1 MDAILDVAGKIA
13 DLLWGPW
20 TLVLIAIVSVSFTIR
35 TGFFQ
40 FVRFGAIMRNTI
52 GRMGDKGKG
61 KGGMSPFQA
70 ATTALASTVGMG
82 NVAGVAT
89 AIAVGGPGAIFW
101 MWVSALLGMISKVVE
116 VTLAVHYRNVN
127 PDGTTFG
134 GPMYYV
140 EKGLGMKWL
149 AKLIGFGLFVNAIIA
164 AGLLQPH
171 TVGRALLSSYN
182 IDPYITCGVLALV
195 TGITVIGGF
204 SRIGK
209 VCEMM
214 VPFMSI
220 VYIVGVTALLVI
232 NVGAIPH
239 AFGLIFS
246 GAFAPAPAMGGF
258 AGAAV
263 AAAIQK
269 GVSRGMLSNEAG
281 LGTAP
286 MAHATATTAHPIE
299 QGMWGAFEVF
309 FDTIVICSATAFA
322 ILSTGAIGS
331 GASGVELTL
340 KAFGAVFP
348 PALAQGLVSFVILF
362 FCLSTQIGFFIYY
375 ETATVYLF
383 GRGAMSVMKWIYLLP
398 GIIFAGVANVDRLWV
413 FADVATGLCAIPNL
427 IAILLLGGVFMTLL
441 KDWKSGERKYATAIV
456 DEKRTYVSNRSRG

>member
-1 MDAILDVAGKIA
+1 MAGKIA

-20 TLVLIAIVSVSFTIR
+20 TLCLIAIVAVTFTLR

-40 FVRFGAIMRNTI
+40 FIGFGTIMRNTL
-52 GRMGDKGKG
+52 GKMWDKGKG

-89 AIAVGGPGAIFW
+89 AIAMGGPGAIFW
-101 MWVSALLGMISKVVE
+101 MWLFALLGMISKVVE

-127 PDGTTFG
+127 PDGTTLG

-140 EKGLGMKWL
+140 EKGLGMTWL
-149 AKLIGFGLFVNAIIA
+149 AKLISFGLFVNAILA

-171 TVGRALLSSYN
+171 TVGRAFLSSYN
-182 IDPYITCGVLALV
+182 IDPYITCGLLAIV
-195 TGITVIGGF
+195 TGVTVIGGVK
-204 SRIGK
+204 RIGK
-209 VCEMM
+209 VCETM
-214 VPFMSI
+214 VPFMSV
-220 VYIVGVTALLVI
+220 VYIIAAVI
-232 NVGAIPH
+232 LFAVNARAIPH
-239 AFGLIFS
+239 VFSLIFS
-246 GAFAPAPAMGGF
+246 SAFAPSPAMGGF

-263 AAAIQK
+263 ATAIQK

-286 MAHATATTAHPIE
+286 MAHATATTSHPFE

-309 FDTIVICSATAFA
+309 FDTIVICTVTAFA
-322 ILSTGAIGS
+322 ILSTGAIES
-331 GASGVELTL
+331 GASGVDLTL

-348 PALAQGLVSFVILF
+348 PALAQGLISFIILF
-362 FCLSTQIGFFIYY
+362 FCLSTQIGFYIYY

-383 GRGAMSVMKWIYLLP
+383 GPSSMSIMKWVYLLP
-398 GIIFAGVANVDRLWV
+398 GIVFAGVANVDRLWV

-427 IAILLLGGVFMTLL
+427 VAIMLLGGVFMTLM
-441 KDWKSGERKYATAIV
+441 KDWKSGERRYATAVV
-456 DEKRTYVSNRSRG
+456 DEKHTYVVDRSRG

>member
-1 MDAILDVAGKIA
+1 MAGKTA

-20 TLVLIAIVSVSFTIR
+20 TLALIAVVAVTFTLR

-40 FVRFGAIMRNTI
+40 FIGFGTIMRNTL
-52 GRMGDKGKG
+52 GKMWDKGRG

-101 MWVSALLGMISKVVE
+101 MWLFALLGMISKVVE

-127 PDGTTFG
+127 PDGTTLG

-140 EKGLGMKWL
+140 EKGLGMTWL
-149 AKLIGFGLFVNAIIA
+149 AKLISFGLFVNAILA

-171 TVGRALLSSYN
+171 TVGRAFLSSYG
-182 IDPYITCGVLALV
+182 IDPYVTCGLLAVV
-195 TGITVIGGF
+195 TGVTVIGGVK
-204 SRIGK
+204 RIGK
-209 VCEMM
+209 VCETM

-220 VYIVGVTALLVI
+220 VYIIAAVVLFAV
-232 NVGAIPH
+232 NAKAIPH
-239 AFGLIFS
+239 VFGLIFS
-246 GAFAPAPAMGGF
+246 SAFAPSPAMGGF

-286 MAHATATTAHPIE
+286 MAHATATTEHPFE

-309 FDTIVICSATAFA
+309 FDTIVICTVTAFA
-322 ILSTGAIGS
+322 ILSTGAIES
-331 GASGVELTL
+331 GTSGVELTL
-340 KAFGAVFP
+340 RAFGAVFP
-348 PALAQGLVSFVILF
+348 PALAQGLISFIILF

-383 GRGAMSVMKWIYLLP
+383 GQGSMSVMKWVYLLP
-398 GIIFAGVANVDRLWV
+398 GIVFAGVANVDRLWV

-427 IAILLLGGVFMTLL
+427 IAIMLLGGVFMTLMR
-441 KDWKSGERKYATAIV
+441 DWKSGERKYATAIV
-456 DEKRTYVSNRSRG
+456 DEKRAYVSNRSRG